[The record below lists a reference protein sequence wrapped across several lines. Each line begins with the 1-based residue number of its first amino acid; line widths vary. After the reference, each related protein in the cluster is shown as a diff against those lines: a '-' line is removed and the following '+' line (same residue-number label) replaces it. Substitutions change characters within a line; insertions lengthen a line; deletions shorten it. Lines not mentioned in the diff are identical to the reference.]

1 MWSNHPECNAAQLR
15 ESLKLSAMDLGVLG
29 RDDEYGAG
37 LVQAKA
43 ASDRIASKGCGN

>member
-1 MWSNHPECNAAQLR
+1 L
-15 ESLKLSAMDLGVLG
+15 DLGPAG

-43 ASDRIASKGCGN
+43 AFDRIASLGCGN